1 MTIPRPTPLRNQRPA
16 VRALAF
22 GLVILG
28 LCVFAWGL
36 RYKLSLY
43 DPPGAGS
50 RHMPAAKLLTG
61 KERRALPVVNIR
73 PAAGSSALTFLAGLL
88 LVAFTA
94 KAIDLRPNS
103 FSSLRL
109 SALLA
114 PVPARTPCAGIFIR
128 PPPRVR

>member
-1 MTIPRPTPLRNQRPA
+1 

-22 GLVILG
+22 GLAILG

-61 KERRALPVVNIR
+61 KERRDLPIVNSH
-73 PAAGSSALTFLAGLL
+73 PVAGSSTLAFLAGLL
-88 LVAFTA
+88 LVTFAVWV
-94 KAIDLRPNS
+94 IDSRPGS

-109 SALLA
+109 SATRTT
-114 PVPARTPCAGIFIR
+114 VPARTPRAGIFIR
-128 PPPRVR
+128 PPPRAH